1 MSFKEK
7 FNAKKALAESK
18 SFLPKGMQYQKEIT
32 ITETQSPLTSNGTE
46 NEGQKK
52 GRPGRGGT
60 QKSGKRGKGAQTHEE
75 YLKMKADMDA
85 RRKRK
90 IFEEK
95 IKEEQELKNDPFAEK
110 LIMGSEGL

>member
-7 FNAKKALAESK
+7 FNAKKALAESE

-32 ITETQSPLTSNGTE
+32 ITETRSPMASNGDDDRRILGAARKE
-46 NEGQKK
+46 DKK
-52 GRPGRGGT
+52 LGERTMT
-60 QKSGKRGKGAQTHEE
+60 QAE
-75 YLKMKADMDA
+75 YEQFKADADA

-95 IKEEQELKNDPFAEK
+95 IKEEQELKDDPFAEE